1 MRFFRVWVTRAVATS
16 LGVLATM
23 AIAAGP
29 ASAQTTSGTITG
41 RVVDNQSLAV
51 PGVTV
56 TVESPNLQGALSA
69 VTSENGDYILPQLP
83 PGTYT
88 VTFTLSGFGRQQ
100 RTIAVAP
107 TQTVPLNVTLGLAAL
122 DETVNVVGKAADV
135 LTQTAQVA
143 TNFQQDLIAMLP
155 TNRDINSVLLMA
167 PAVHP
172 SGPGGNYS
180 IAGAMSYESLYLV
193 NGVTVNENLRGQAF
207 NIYIED
213 AIQETTVATDGV
225 SAEYGRFSGG
235 LVNVIT
241 KSGSNQFSGSFR
253 ESLFNDNWR
262 ALVTGNGN
270 LAAPAAGS
278 TAQACNTVTSLN
290 GAQTADPGCFANDT
304 KVDKVVPTHEFVFG
318 GPVRKDRLWFFT
330 AGRFQNQQVSRNTIQ
345 PVNLAYL
352 SEDQRKRFEVKGTGS
367 ISSNHRLEAAY
378 AKEAL
383 TQVNNTF
390 STASSMD
397 AASLYTRETPLDLY
411 TLNYNG
417 IFSPTFF
424 VEGRFSA
431 RHFTFIGSGSPFTDL
446 IKGTLL
452 QDRARGGRYWS
463 PTFCGACDPEKRDN
477 DNENIKATY
486 FKSTSGSGSH
496 QMVFGYDTFNDKRFA
511 NNHQSGSDYRI
522 NGTTTIIRGTG
533 ADAVIYPQW
542 LPGSSTILQ
551 FNPIATSSLGTAF
564 RTHSVFYND
573 QWRMNG
579 RLTLNLGVRYD
590 KNHGADS
597 AGNVVANDSA
607 FSPRLGVIWD
617 PRGNGEWSFSASAS
631 KYVAGINNGIAD
643 SSSAAGN
650 PATLQWT
657 YTGAAINPDA
667 SAATLVGSAA
677 AIQQMF
683 SWCAPDSRGYCTVT
697 GPSAS
702 ALPGVSIKIP
712 NGLSSP
718 NVLAYAFGVSRQI
731 GNRAVVRADYSFRDY
746 KDFYSQRIDRST
758 GTITDAFGN
767 LADLAIVENT
777 NDLKRRYSGVTV
789 SATYRINAR
798 TDIGGNYTLSRL
810 WGDFDGENV
819 ASGPLTSNDFQY
831 PEYRQASW
839 YRPEGDLGA
848 DQRHRSTLW
857 LNYGVPRITGL
868 TLSVL
873 QDLASGLPYG
883 AVGTIDARSFVSPA
897 VAAAYATPQGAASET
912 YYYTA
917 RDAFRTEASRRTD
930 FAANYSV
937 GIGAGPR
944 KITAFVQAQLLNV
957 FNQQELCGCGGTIF
971 QNGGNGQLSTIQ
983 GGSAGESV
991 LTPLNTAALAPFN
1004 PLTTTPVLGTNWNY
1018 NANFGTPKNR
1028 FAFTSP
1034 RAFRVTFGV
1043 RF

>member
-1 MRFFRVWVTRAVATS
+1 MRFLKTARALFGVA
-16 LGVLATM
+16 LAVLL
-23 AIAAGP
+23 AAAP

-41 RVVDNQSLAV
+41 RVIDNQSLAV

-56 TVESPNLQGALSA
+56 TVEGANLQGALSA
-69 VTSENGDYILPQLP
+69 VTSENGDYIVPQLP

-107 TQTVPLNVTLGLAAL
+107 TQTVPLNVTLGVAAL
-122 DETVNVVGKAADV
+122 DETVNVVGKSADV

-143 TNFQQDLIAMLP
+143 TNFQQELIATLP
-155 TNRDINSVLLMA
+155 TNRDITSTLLMA

-172 SGPGGNYS
+172 SGPAGNFS

-213 AIQETTVATDGV
+213 AIQETTVASDGV

-241 KSGSNQFSGSFR
+241 KSGSNLFSGSFR
-253 ESLFNDNWR
+253 ESLFNDDWR

-270 LAAPAAGS
+270 YATPAAGA
-278 TAQACNTVTSLN
+278 TTQTCNTVVSLN
-290 GAQTADPGCFANDT
+290 GAQGVDPGCFANDT
-304 KVDKVVPTHEFVFG
+304 KVDKVVPTHEYVLG
-318 GPVRKDRLWFFT
+318 GPIRKDQLWFFT
-330 AGRFQNQQVSRNTIQ
+330 AGRFQNQQTGRNTIQ
-345 PVNLAYL
+345 PVNLAYV
-352 SEDQRKRFEVKGTGS
+352 SEDQRKRFEVKMTGS
-367 ISSNHRLEAAY
+367 LNSNHRLEGAY
-378 AKEAL
+378 SKEAL

-397 AASLYTRETPLDLY
+397 TASLYTRETPLDLY

-417 IFSPTFF
+417 ILSSKFF
-424 VEGRFSA
+424 VEARVSS
-431 RHFTFIGSGSPFTDL
+431 RHFSFIGSGSPFTDL

-452 QDRARGGRYWS
+452 IDRARGGRYWS
-463 PTFCGACDPEKRDN
+463 PTFCGVCDPEKRDN

-522 NGTTTIIRGTG
+522 VGTTSIIRGTG

-542 LPGSSTILQ
+542 LPGASTILQ
-551 FNPIATSSLGTAF
+551 YNPIATSTLGTAF
-564 RTHSVFYND
+564 RTHSLFFND
-573 QWRMNG
+573 QWRMNP

-597 AGNVVANDSA
+597 AGNLVADDSA
-607 FSPRLGVIWD
+607 FSPRVGVVWD
-617 PRGNGEWSFSASAS
+617 LRGNGEWAVSASVS
-631 KYVAGINNGIAD
+631 KYVAAINNGIAD

-657 YTGAAINPDA
+657 YSGPAINPDA

-677 AIQQMF
+677 AIQQVF
-683 SWCAPDSRGYCTVT
+683 NWCAPDARGNCTVSA
-697 GPSAS
+697 PSGTS
-702 ALPGVSIKIP
+702 LPGVSVKIP
-712 NGLSSP
+712 NGLASP
-718 NVLAYAFGVSRQI
+718 NVLAYAVGISRQF
-731 GNRAVVRADYSFRDY
+731 GNKATVRADYSFRDY
-746 KDFYSQRIDRST
+746 KDLYSQRVDRST
-758 GTITDAFGN
+758 GTIVDSFGN
-767 LADLAIVENT
+767 VADLAIVENT
-777 NDLKRRYSGVTV
+777 NDLKRRYSGATI
-789 SATYRINAR
+789 SANYRFSAR
-798 TDIGGNYTLSRL
+798 TNIGGNYTLSRL
-810 WGDFDGENV
+810 WGNFDGENV

-839 YRPEGDLGA
+839 YTPAGDLSA

-857 LNYGVPRITGL
+857 LQYGVPKIDGL
-868 TLSVL
+868 ILSL
-873 QDLASGLPYG
+873 LEDLASGVPYG
-883 AVGTIDARSFVSPA
+883 AVGTVDARPFVAASNPA
-897 VAAAYATPQGAASET
+897 VAAAYATPQGGASET
-912 YYYTA
+912 YYFTA

-930 FAANYSV
+930 FAANYSHGV
-937 GIGAGPR
+937 GSGSR
-944 KITAFVQAQLLNV
+944 KATLFVQAQLLNV

-971 QNGGNGQLSTIQ
+971 QNGGNGQLNTIQ
-983 GGSAGESV
+983 GGTAGESV
-991 LTPLNTAALAPFN
+991 LTSLNTATLQTFN
-1004 PLTTTPVLGTNWNY
+1004 PLTTAPVQGTNWNY

-1034 RAFRVTFGV
+1034 RAFRLSFGV

>member
-1 MRFFRVWVTRAVATS
+1 MRFIRIC
-16 LGVLATM
+16 LGVVAVMATV
-23 AIAAGP
+23 AGP
-29 ASAQTTSGTITG
+29 AFAQTTSGTITG
-41 RVVDNQSLAV
+41 RVVDGQSLPV

-56 TVESPNLQGALSA
+56 TVESPNLQGVLTA

-88 VTFTLSGFGRQQ
+88 VTFSLSGFGRQQ
-100 RTIAVAP
+100 RTTAVAP

-143 TNFQQDLIAMLP
+143 TNYQQDLIAMLP

-167 PAVHP
+167 PSVHP

-241 KSGSNQFSGSFR
+241 KSGGNQFGGSFR
-253 ESLFNDNWR
+253 ESLFNDDWR

-270 LAAPAAGS
+270 YAAPAAGATTQTCS
-278 TAQACNTVTSLN
+278 TVTSLN
-290 GAQTADPGCFANDT
+290 GAQGADPKCFANDV
-304 KVDKVVPTHEFVFG
+304 KVDKVVPTHEYVFG
-318 GPVRKDRLWFFT
+318 GPARKDRLWFFT

-352 SEDQRKRFEVKGTGS
+352 SEDQRKRFEIKLTGS
-367 ISSNHRLEAAY
+367 ISSNHRLEGAY
-378 AKEAL
+378 AKESL
-383 TQVNNTF
+383 KQLNNTF

-397 AASLYTRETPLDLY
+397 AASLYDRETPLDLY

-417 IFSPTFF
+417 ILSQQFF
-424 VEGRFSA
+424 VEARLSS
-431 RHFTFIGSGSPFTDL
+431 RHFSFIGSGSPFTDL
-446 IKGTLL
+446 SKGTLL
-452 QDRARGGRYWS
+452 IDRARGGRYWS
-463 PTFCGACDPEKRDN
+463 PTFCGVCDPEKRDN

-486 FKSTSGSGSH
+486 FKSTSGAGSH

-522 NGTTTIIRGTG
+522 IGTTSIIRGTG
-533 ADAVIYPQW
+533 ADAVVYPQW

-551 FNPIATSSLGTAF
+551 YNPIATSSLGTEF
-564 RTHSVFYND
+564 RTHSLFYND
-573 QWRMNG
+573 QWRMNP

-607 FSPRLGVIWD
+607 FSPRVGVVWD
-617 PRGNGEWSFSASAS
+617 PKGNGEWSVSASVS
-631 KYVAGINNGIAD
+631 KYVAAINNGIAD

-657 YTGAAINPDA
+657 YAGAAINPDA

-683 SWCAPDSRGYCTVT
+683 GWCAPDARGYCTVA
-697 GPSAS
+697 GPSATS
-702 ALPGVSIKIP
+702 LPGVSVKIP
-712 NGLSSP
+712 DGLSSP
-718 NVLAYAFGVSRQI
+718 NVLAYAVGFSRQV
-731 GNRAVVRADYSFRDY
+731 GARAVVRADYSFRDY

-767 LADLAIVENT
+767 VADLAVVENT
-777 NDLKRRYSGVTV
+777 SDLKRRYSGVTT

-810 WGDFDGENV
+810 WGDFNGENV
-819 ASGPLTSNDFQY
+819 ASGPLTSDDFQY

-839 YRPEGDLGA
+839 YRPEGDLGG

-857 LNYGVPRITGL
+857 INYGVPRINGL

-883 AVGTIDARSFVSPA
+883 AVGTIDARPFVAASSPA

-930 FAANYSV
+930 FAANYQR
-937 GIGAGPR
+937 GIGSGAR
-944 KITAFVQAQLLNV
+944 KLTAFVQAQVLNV

-971 QNGGNGQLSTIQ
+971 QNGGNGQLNTIQ
-983 GGSAGESV
+983 GASVGESV
-991 LTPLNTAALAPFN
+991 LTPLNTATLARFD

-1034 RAFRVTFGV
+1034 RAFRLTFGV

>member
-1 MRFFRVWVTRAVATS
+1 MRFIRTC
-16 LGVLATM
+16 LGALA
-23 AIAAGP
+23 AIAIFAG
-29 ASAQTTSGTITG
+29 AAAAQATSGTITG
-41 RVVDNQSLAV
+41 RVVDNQNLAV

-56 TVESPNLQGALSA
+56 TVEGPNLQGALSA
-69 VTSENGDYILPQLP
+69 ITSENGDYIVPQLP
-83 PGTYT
+83 AGSYT
-88 VTFTLSGFGRQQ
+88 VRFDLSGFGRQQ
-100 RTIAVAP
+100 RTVSVAP
-107 TQTVPLNVTLGLAAL
+107 TQTVPLNVTLGIASL
-122 DETVNVVGKAADV
+122 DETVNVVGKAADI

-143 TNFQQDLIAMLP
+143 TNFQQELIAMLP

-207 NIYIED
+207 NVYIED
-213 AIQETTVATDGV
+213 AIQETTVASDGV
-225 SAEYGRFSGG
+225 SAEFGRFSGG

-241 KSGSNQFSGSFR
+241 KSGGNLFSGSFR

-262 ALVTGNGN
+262 ALVSGNGN
-270 LAAPAAGS
+270 YAAPAAGV
-278 TAQACNTVTSLN
+278 TRQTCNTVTGPN
-290 GAQTADPGCFANDT
+290 GAQADPHCFANDT
-304 KVDKVVPTHEFVFG
+304 KADKIVPTHEFVFG
-318 GPVRKDRLWFFT
+318 GPVRKDRLWFFS
-330 AGRFQNQQVSRNTIQ
+330 AGRFQNAPLARNTIQ
-345 PVNLAYL
+345 PVNLAYTA
-352 SEDQRKRFEVKGTGS
+352 EDQRKRFEVKLTGS
-367 ISSNHRLEAAY
+367 ATSSHRFEGAY
-378 AKEAL
+378 AKESL
-383 TQVNNTF
+383 KQLNNTF

-397 AASLYTRETPLDLY
+397 SASLYDRATPLDLY
-411 TLNYNG
+411 TFNYNG
-417 IFSPTFF
+417 ILGPRLF
-424 VEGRFSA
+424 VEARLSA
-431 RHFTFIGSGSPFTDL
+431 RHFSFIGSGSHFTDP
-446 IKGTLL
+446 INGTLL

-463 PTFCGACDPEKRDN
+463 PTFCGVCDPEQRDN

-486 FKSTSGSGSH
+486 FKSTRSAGSH

-522 NGTTTIIRGTG
+522 NGTTTIIRGSG

-551 FNPIATSSLGTAF
+551 FNPIATSTLGTAF
-564 RTHSVFYND
+564 RTHSLFYND
-573 QWRMNG
+573 QWRINP

-597 AGNVVANDSA
+597 AGNVTANDSA
-607 FSPRLGVIWD
+607 FSPRLGVVWD
-617 PRGNGEWSFSASAS
+617 PAGDGKWTVSASAS
-631 KYVAGINNGIAD
+631 KYVASISNSIAD

-657 YTGAAINPDA
+657 YSGAPINPDA
-667 SAATLVGSAA
+667 TATTLVGSAA

-683 SWCAPDSRGYCTVT
+683 NWCAPDSRGYCTST
-697 GPSAS
+697 APSGTS
-702 ALPGVSIKIP
+702 LPGVSVKIP

-718 NVLAYAFGVSRQI
+718 NVRAYAFGVSRQV
-731 GNRAVVRADYSFRDY
+731 GRSVVRADYSFRDY
-746 KDFYSQRIDRST
+746 QDFYSQRIDRST

-767 LADLAIVENT
+767 LADLAIVENSNGLT
-777 NDLKRRYSGVTV
+777 RRYSGVTL
-789 SATYRINAR
+789 SANYHFNGR
-798 TDIGGNYTLSRL
+798 TSVGGNYTLSRL

-819 ASGPLTSNDFQY
+819 SSGPLTSSDFQY

-839 YRPEGDLGA
+839 YRPEGDLSA
-848 DQRHRSTLW
+848 DQRHRSTMFI
-857 LNYGVPRITGL
+857 NYDVPKVTGL
-868 TLSVL
+868 TVSLL
-873 QDLASGLPYG
+873 QELASGLPYG
-883 AVGTIDARSFVSPA
+883 AVGTVDARSFVAASSPA
-897 VAAAYATPQGAASET
+897 VAAAYATPQGASSET

-930 FAANYSV
+930 VAANYSLP
-937 GIGAGPR
+937 IGGGQR
-944 KITAFVQAQLLNV
+944 KATAFVQAQLVNI
-957 FNQQELCGCGGTIF
+957 FNQQELCGCGGTVF
-971 QNGGNGQLSTIQ
+971 ANGGNGQLNTIQ

-991 LTPLNTAALAPFN
+991 LTPLNTASLARFN
-1004 PLTTTPVLGTNWNY
+1004 PLTTTPALGTNWNY

>member
-1 MRFFRVWVTRAVATS
+1 MRFIRLC
-16 LGVLATM
+16 LGVLAVM
-23 AIAAGP
+23 AVAAG
-29 ASAQTTSGTITG
+29 STFAQTTTGTITG
-41 RVVDNQSLAV
+41 RVIDNQNLAV

-56 TVESPNLQGALSA
+56 TVEGPNLQGALSA
-69 VTSENGDYILPQLP
+69 VTSENGDYIVPQLP

-88 VTFTLSGFGRQQ
+88 VAFTLSGFGRQQ
-100 RTIAVAP
+100 RTIPVAP
-107 TQTVPLNVTLGLAAL
+107 TQTVPLNITLGLAGL
-122 DETVNVVGKAADV
+122 DETVNVVGKAAEV

-180 IAGAMSYESLYLV
+180 IAGAQSYESLYLV

-235 LVNVIT
+235 LVNVVT
-241 KSGSNQFSGSFR
+241 KSGSNKFAGSFR

-262 ALVTGNGN
+262 SLVTGNGN
-270 LAAPAAGS
+270 YAAPAAGA
-278 TAQACNTVTSLN
+278 TTQTCNTVTTLN
-290 GAQTADPGCFANDT
+290 GAQGADPHCFANDT
-304 KVDKVVPTHEFVFG
+304 KADKIVPTHEYVFG
-318 GPVRKDRLWFFT
+318 GPVRKDTLWFFT

-352 SEDQRKRFEVKGTGS
+352 SEDQRKRFEVKLTGS
-367 ISSNHRLEAAY
+367 ITSNHRLEGAY
-378 AKEAL
+378 AKESL
-383 TQVNNTF
+383 KQLNNTF
-390 STASSMD
+390 STASTMD
-397 AASLYTRETPLDLY
+397 AASLYDRETPLDLY

-417 IFSPTFF
+417 ILGPQFF
-424 VEGRFSA
+424 VEGRLSA
-431 RHFTFIGSGSPFTDL
+431 RHFSFIGSGSHFTDL
-446 IKGTLL
+446 SKGTLL
-452 QDRARGGRYWS
+452 IDRARGGRYWS
-463 PTFCGACDPEKRDN
+463 PTFCGVCDPENRDN
-477 DNENIKATY
+477 DNESVKATY
-486 FKSTSGSGSH
+486 FKSTRGSGSH
-496 QMVFGYDTFNDKRFA
+496 QMVFGYDSFNDKRFA

-522 NGTTTIIRGTG
+522 VGTTSIIRGSG
-533 ADAVIYPQW
+533 AEAVVYPQW

-551 FNPIATSSLGTAF
+551 FNPIATSSQGTAF
-564 RTHSVFYND
+564 RTHSLFYND
-573 QWRMNG
+573 QWRLNT

-597 AGNVVANDSA
+597 AGNLVANDSA
-607 FSPRLGVIWD
+607 YSPRVGVVWD
-617 PRGNGEWSFSASAS
+617 PLGTGVWSVTASTS
-631 KYVAGINNGIAD
+631 KYVAGISNSIAD

-650 PATLQWT
+650 SATLQWT
-657 YTGAAINPDA
+657 YSGAAINPDA
-667 SAATLVGSAA
+667 NAATLVGSAA

-683 SWCAPDSRGYCTVT
+683 SWCAPDARGYCTVAA
-697 GPSAS
+697 PSGTS
-702 ALPGVSIKIP
+702 LPGVSVKIP

-718 NVLAYAFGVSRQI
+718 NVLAYAFGISRQI
-731 GNRAVVRADYSFRDY
+731 GSRAVIRADYSFRDY
-746 KDFYSQRIDRST
+746 KDFYSQRIDRGT
-758 GTITDAFGN
+758 GTVVDSFGN
-767 LADLAIVENT
+767 IADLAVVENT
-777 NDLKRRYSGVTV
+777 NDLKRRYSGVTL
-789 SATYRINAR
+789 SASYQFNSR
-798 TDIGGNYTLSRL
+798 TNVGGNYTLSRL

-839 YRPEGDLGA
+839 YRPEGDLSA
-848 DQRHRSTLW
+848 DQRHRATMF
-857 LNYGVPRITGL
+857 LNYGVPKVNGL
-868 TLSVL
+868 TVSVL

-883 AVGTIDARSFVSPA
+883 AVGTVDARSFVAASSPA
-897 VAAAYATPQGAASET
+897 VAAAYSTPQGAASET

-930 FAANYSV
+930 VAANYT
-937 GIGAGPR
+937 R
-944 KITAFVQAQLLNV
+944 KIGGARNLTAFVQAQLLNV

-971 QNGGNGQLSTIQ
+971 ANGGNGQLNTIQ

-991 LTPLNTAALAPFN
+991 LTSLNTASLTRFN
-1004 PLTTTPVLGTNWNY
+1004 PLTTAPVLGVNWNY

>member
-1 MRFFRVWVTRAVATS
+1 
-16 LGVLATM
+16 
-23 AIAAGP
+23 
-29 ASAQTTSGTITG
+29 
-41 RVVDNQSLAV
+41 
-51 PGVTV
+51 
-56 TVESPNLQGALSA
+56 
-69 VTSENGDYILPQLP
+69 
-83 PGTYT
+83 
-88 VTFTLSGFGRQQ
+88 
-100 RTIAVAP
+100 
-107 TQTVPLNVTLGLAAL
+107 
-122 DETVNVVGKAADV
+122 
-135 LTQTAQVA
+135 
-143 TNFQQDLIAMLP
+143 MLP

-241 KSGSNQFSGSFR
+241 KSGSNLFAGSFR
-253 ESLFNDNWR
+253 ESLFNDDWR

-270 LAAPAAGS
+270 YATPAAGV
-278 TAQACNTVTSLN
+278 TTQTCNTVTSLN
-290 GAQTADPGCFANDT
+290 GAPQADPHCFANDA
-304 KVDKVVPTHEFVFG
+304 KVDKVVPTHEYVLG
-318 GPVRKDRLWFFT
+318 GPIRKDRLWFFT

-345 PVNLAYL
+345 PVNLAYV
-352 SEDQRKRFEVKGTGS
+352 SEDQRKRFEVKLTGS
-367 ISSNHRLEAAY
+367 INSNHRIEGAY
-378 AKEAL
+378 AKESL
-383 TQVNNTF
+383 KQLNNTF

-397 AASLYTRETPLDLY
+397 VASLYDRDTPLDLY

-417 IFSPTFF
+417 ILSSSFF
-424 VEGRFSA
+424 VEARGSS
-431 RHFTFIGSGSPFTDL
+431 RHFAFIGSGSHFTDL
-446 IKGTLL
+446 SKGTLL
-452 QDRARGGRYWS
+452 LDRARGGRYWS
-463 PTFCGACDPEKRDN
+463 PTFCGACDPENRDN
-477 DNENIKATY
+477 DNENIKATW
-486 FKSTSGSGSH
+486 FKSTRSTGSH

-522 NGTTTIIRGTG
+522 NGTTSIIRGVG

-542 LPGSSTILQ
+542 LPGSSTVLQ
-551 FNPIATSSLGTAF
+551 YNPIATSTLGTNF
-564 RTHSVFYND
+564 RTHSLFYND
-573 QWRMNG
+573 QWRMNP
-579 RLTLNLGVRYD
+579 RLTVNLGARYD

-607 FSPRLGVIWD
+607 ISPRVGVIWD
-617 PRGNGEWSFSASAS
+617 PRGNGEWTVSASAS

-657 YTGAAINPDA
+657 YSGAPINADA
-667 SAATLVGSAA
+667 NAANLVDSAT

-683 SWCAPDSRGYCTVT
+683 AWCAPDSRGYCTVT
-697 GPSAS
+697 APSATS
-702 ALPGVSIKIP
+702 LPGVSVKIP

-731 GNRAVVRADYSFRDY
+731 TNKAVVRADYSFRDY
-746 KDFYSQRIDRST
+746 KDFYSQRIDLST
-758 GTITDAFGN
+758 GTITDSFGN
-767 LADLAIVENT
+767 LADLAVVENT

-789 SATYRINAR
+789 SANYRFTATNN
-798 TDIGGNYTLSRL
+798 IGGNYTLSRL

-819 ASGPLTSNDFQY
+819 ATGPLTSSDFQY
-831 PEYRQASW
+831 PEYHQDSW
-839 YRPEGDLGA
+839 SRPEGDLSG
-848 DQRHRSTLW
+848 DQRHRASMW
-857 LNYGVPRITGL
+857 LNLGVPKVDGL
-868 TLSVL
+868 ILSVF

-883 AVGTIDARSFVSPA
+883 AVGTIDARPYVAASSPA

-930 FAANYSV
+930 FAANYSR
-937 GIGAGPR
+937 GIGSGAR
-944 KITAFVQAQLLNV
+944 KPTLFVQAQLLNV

-971 QNGGNGQLSTIQ
+971 QNGGNAQLNTIQ
-983 GGSAGESV
+983 GGSVGESV
-991 LTPLNTAALAPFN
+991 LTPLNTAALARFN

-1018 NANFGTPKNR
+1018 NANFGLPKNR

>member
-1 MRFFRVWVTRAVATS
+1 MRFIRLCLGALAV
-16 LGVLATM
+16 M
-23 AIAAGP
+23 ALAAGS
-29 ASAQTTSGTITG
+29 AFAQTTSGTITG
-41 RVVDNQSLAV
+41 RVTDNQNLAV
-51 PGVTV
+51 PGVTI
-56 TVESPNLQGALSA
+56 TVEGPNLQGALSA
-69 VTSENGDYILPQLP
+69 VSSENGDYIVPQLP

-88 VTFTLSGFGRQQ
+88 VSFVLSGFGRQQ

-107 TQTVPLNVTLGLAAL
+107 TQTVPLNITLGLASL

-143 TNFQQDLIAMLP
+143 TNFSQELIALLP

-241 KSGSNQFSGSFR
+241 KSGGNLFSGSFR

-262 ALVTGNGN
+262 ALVGGNGN
-270 LAAPAAGS
+270 YAAPAAGV
-278 TAQACNTVTSLN
+278 TTRTCNTVTSLN
-290 GAQTADPGCFANDT
+290 GAQAADPHCFANDA
-304 KVDKVVPTHEFVFG
+304 KVDKIVPTHEYVFG

-352 SEDQRKRFEVKGTGS
+352 SQDQRKRFEIKLTGS
-367 ISSNHRLEAAY
+367 VNSNHRFEGAY

-383 TQVNNTF
+383 TQLNNTF

-397 AASLYTRETPLDLY
+397 VASLYNRRTPLDLY

-417 IFSPTFF
+417 ILSNAFF
-424 VEGRFSA
+424 VEARGSL
-431 RHFTFIGSGSPFTDL
+431 RHFSFIGSGSPFTDP

-452 QDRARGGRYWS
+452 LDRARGGRYWS

-477 DNENIKATY
+477 DNETVKATY
-486 FKSTSGSGSH
+486 FKSTNSAGSH

-522 NGTTTIIRGTG
+522 NGTTSIIRGVG

-551 FNPIATSSLGTAF
+551 FNPIATGSLGTNF

-573 QWRMNG
+573 QWRLNP

-607 FSPRLGVIWD
+607 FSPRVGLVWD
-617 PRGNGEWSFSASAS
+617 PLGNGNWTVSASAS

-657 YTGAAINPDA
+657 YSGAPINPDA
-667 SAATLVGSAA
+667 NAATLVGSAA

-683 SWCAPDSRGYCTVT
+683 AWCAPDSRGYCTVT
-697 GPSAS
+697 TPSGTS
-702 ALPGVSIKIP
+702 LPGVSVKIP

-718 NVLAYAFGVSRQI
+718 NVLAYAFGISRQL
-731 GNRAVVRADYSFRDY
+731 GNKAVVRADYSFRDY
-746 KDFYSQRIDRST
+746 QDFYSQRIDRST

-767 LADLAIVENT
+767 LADLAVVENT

-789 SATYRINAR
+789 SANYRFNAV
-798 TDIGGNYTLSRL
+798 TSIGGNYTLSRL

-819 ASGPLTSNDFQY
+819 ASGPLTSSEFQY
-831 PEYRQASW
+831 PEYHDASW
-839 YRPEGDLGA
+839 SRPEGDLSG

-857 LNYGVPRITGL
+857 FNYGVPKIDGL
-868 TLSVL
+868 ILTVL

-883 AVGTIDARSFVSPA
+883 AVGTIDARSFVAASSPA

-917 RDAFRTEASRRTD
+917 RDAFRTESSRRTD
-930 FAANYSV
+930 LAANYSR
-937 GIGAGPR
+937 GFGSGAR
-944 KITAFVQAQLLNV
+944 KLTGFVQAQLLNV

-971 QNGGNGQLSTIQ
+971 QNGGNAQLNTIQ
-983 GGSAGESV
+983 GASAGESV
-991 LTPLNTAALAPFN
+991 LTPLNTATLTRFN

-1034 RAFRVTFGV
+1034 RAFRLTFGV

>member
-1 MRFFRVWVTRAVATS
+1 MQFIRTWLARTVTPVTAAPLTIAPHRGRSARRLTASIGMLAAVLSVAAT
-16 LGVLATM
+16 
-23 AIAAGP
+23 

-41 RVVDNQSLAV
+41 RVVDTQGLPV
-51 PGVTV
+51 PGATV
-56 TVESPNLQGALSA
+56 NVESPNLQGILSV

-88 VTFTLSGFGRQQ
+88 VTFDLSGFTRQR

-107 TQTVPLNVTLGLAAL
+107 TQTVPLNITMGPATVS
-122 DETVNVVGKAADV
+122 ETVTVVGNSADV

-143 TNFQQDLIAMLP
+143 TNFSQELISALP

-172 SGPGGNYS
+172 SGPGGNFS

-241 KSGSNQFSGSFR
+241 KSGGNLFSGSFR
-253 ESLFNDNWR
+253 ESLFNDQWR
-262 ALVTGNGN
+262 SLVSGNGN
-270 LAAPAAGS
+270 YAAPAAGA
-278 TAQACNTVTSLN
+278 TTQTCNTVTSLN
-290 GAQTADPGCFANDT
+290 GAPQADPHCFANDT
-304 KVDKVVPTHEFVFG
+304 KADQVIPTHEFVFG

-352 SEDQRKRFEVKGTGS
+352 AEDQRKRFEVKLTGS
-367 ISSNHRLEAAY
+367 INSNHRLEGAY

-383 TQVNNTF
+383 KQVNNTF

-417 IFSPTFF
+417 ILSPAFF

-446 IKGTLL
+446 SKGTLL
-452 QDRARGGRYWS
+452 IDRARGGRYWS

-496 QMVFGYDTFNDKRFA
+496 QMVFGYDSFNDKRFA

-522 NGTTTIIRGTG
+522 VGTTSIVRGSG
-533 ADAVIYPQW
+533 ADAVVYPQW

-551 FNPIATSSLGTAF
+551 YNPIATSSLGTAF
-564 RTHSVFYND
+564 RTHSLFYND
-573 QWRMNG
+573 QWRMNP
-579 RLTLNLGVRYD
+579 RLTLNLGARYD

-597 AGNVVANDSA
+597 SGNVVTNDSA
-607 FSPRLGVIWD
+607 FSPRVGVVWD
-617 PRGNGEWSFSASAS
+617 PLGNGEWSVSASAS

-650 PATLQWT
+650 AAALQWT

-667 SAATLVGSAA
+667 SAAALVGSAA

-683 SWCAPDSRGYCTVT
+683 GWCAPDARGYCTVA
-697 GPSAS
+697 GPSATS
-702 ALPGVSIKIP
+702 LPGVSVKIP
-712 NGLSSP
+712 DGLSSP
-718 NVLAYAFGVSRQI
+718 NVLAYAFGVSRQF
-731 GNRAVVRADYSFRDY
+731 GSRAVLRADYSFRDY

-767 LADLAIVENT
+767 VADLAIVENT
-777 NDLKRRYSGVTV
+777 NDLKRRYSGVTM
-789 SATYRINAR
+789 SATYRFSGQTN
-798 TDIGGNYTLSRL
+798 IGGNYTLSRL

-839 YRPEGDLGA
+839 YRPEGDLSV

-857 LNYGVPRITGL
+857 LIYGVPKIDGL
-868 TLSVL
+868 TLSVFEN
-873 QDLASGLPYG
+873 LASGLPYG
-883 AVGTIDARSFVSPA
+883 AVGTIDARSFVVRAPRRSLRPTPHRRGRRA
-897 VAAAYATPQGAASET
+897 KPTTTRPGMRSAPRRRAA
-912 YYYTA
+912 
-917 RDAFRTEASRRTD
+917 RISRRT
-930 FAANYSV
+930 
-937 GIGAGPR
+937 
-944 KITAFVQAQLLNV
+944 
-957 FNQQELCGCGGTIF
+957 
-971 QNGGNGQLSTIQ
+971 
-983 GGSAGESV
+983 
-991 LTPLNTAALAPFN
+991 TAAPSAEAR
-1004 PLTTTPVLGTNWNY
+1004 G
-1018 NANFGTPKNR
+1018 K
-1028 FAFTSP
+1028 
-1034 RAFRVTFGV
+1034 
-1043 RF
+1043 

>member
-1 MRFFRVWVTRAVATS
+1 MRLIRLCLCTLAV
-16 LGVLATM
+16 M
-23 AIAAGP
+23 AMAAGP
-29 ASAQTTSGTITG
+29 ALAQATSGTITG

-56 TVESPNLQGALSA
+56 TASGPNLQGVITA

-88 VTFTLSGFGRQQ
+88 VTFALSGFGTQQ

-107 TQTVPLNVTLGLAAL
+107 TQTLPLNVTIGIAAL

-155 TNRDINSVLLMA
+155 TNRDITSVLLMA
-167 PAVHP
+167 PGTHP
-172 SGPGGNYS
+172 SGPSGAFA
-180 IAGAMSYESLYLV
+180 IAGAMSFESLYLV

-225 SAEYGRFSGG
+225 SAEFGRFSGG

-262 ALVTGNGN
+262 ALVTGNGHYTT
-270 LAAPAAGS
+270 PAAGS
-278 TAQACNTVTSLN
+278 TTQTCSTVTSLN
-290 GAQTADPGCFANDT
+290 GAQFADPNCFANDT
-304 KVDKVVPTHEFVFG
+304 KVDKIVPTHEYVFG

-330 AGRFQNQQVSRNTIQ
+330 AGRFQNQQTARNTIQ
-345 PVNLAYL
+345 PVNLAYIA
-352 SEDQRKRFEVKGTGS
+352 EDQRKRVEVKLTGS
-367 ISSNHRLEAAY
+367 LNSNHRLEGAY
-378 AKEAL
+378 SKEAL
-383 TQVNNTF
+383 KQINNTF

-397 AASLYTRETPLDLY
+397 TASLYDRETPLDLY

-417 IFSPTFF
+417 ILSQQFF
-424 VEGRFSA
+424 VEARVSS
-431 RHFTFIGSGSPFTDL
+431 RHFSFIGSGSPFTDL
-446 IKGTLL
+446 SKGTLL
-452 QDRARGGRYWS
+452 LDRARGGRYWS

-486 FKSTSGSGSH
+486 FKSTGHSGSH

-522 NGTTTIIRGTG
+522 NGTTSIIRGTG

-564 RTHSVFYND
+564 RTHSLFYND
-573 QWRMNG
+573 QWRMNPK
-579 RLTLNLGVRYD
+579 LTLNLGVRYD

-607 FSPRLGVIWD
+607 FSPRIGVVWD
-617 PRGNGEWSFSASAS
+617 PKGTGDWTFSASAS

-657 YTGAAINPDA
+657 YTGAPINPDA
-667 SAATLVGSAA
+667 NAATLVGSAA

-683 SWCAPDSRGYCTVT
+683 AWCAPDSRGYCTT
-697 GPSAS
+697 TAPSGTQ
-702 ALPGVSIKIP
+702 LPGVSVKIP
-712 NGLSSP
+712 NGLASP
-718 NVLAYAFGVSRQI
+718 NVLAYAFGVSRQL

-746 KDFYSQRIDRST
+746 KDFYSQRIDRAT
-758 GTITDAFGN
+758 GTIVDAFGN
-767 LADLAIVENT
+767 VADLAVVENT
-777 NDLKRRYSGVTV
+777 NDLKRRYSGVTTSV
-789 SATYRINAR
+789 TYRINAR
-798 TDIGGNYTLSRL
+798 SDVGGNYTLSRL
-810 WGDFDGENV
+810 WGNFDGENV
-819 ASGPLTSNDFQY
+819 ASGPLTSSDFQY

-839 YRPEGDLGA
+839 YTPDGDLSG
-848 DQRHRSTLW
+848 DQRHRSTMW
-857 LNYGVPRITGL
+857 VNYGLPKLTGV

-873 QDLASGLPYG
+873 EDLASGLPYG
-883 AVGTIDARSFVSPA
+883 AVGTIDARSFVAASSPA

-917 RDAFRTEASRRTD
+917 RDAFRTAASSRTD
-930 FAANYSV
+930 FAANYTRAV
-937 GIGAGPR
+937 GSGSRRP
-944 KITAFVQAQLLNV
+944 TLYVQAQLLNV
-957 FNQQELCGCGGTIF
+957 FNQQDLCGCGGTIF
-971 QNGGNGQLSTIQ
+971 QNGGTGQLNTIQ
-983 GGSAGESV
+983 GASAGESV
-991 LTPLNTAALAPFN
+991 LTPLNSTLKAFN
-1004 PLTTTPVLGTNWNY
+1004 PLTTAPVLGTNWNY

>member
-1 MRFFRVWVTRAVATS
+1 MRFIRTWMLCVIVA
-16 LGVLATM
+16 LA
-23 AIAAGP
+23 IGAGS
-29 ASAQTTSGTITG
+29 ASAQTTTGTITG
-41 RVVDNQSLAV
+41 RVVDNQNLVV

-56 TVESPNLQGALSA
+56 SVEGPNLQGGLTA

-83 PGTYT
+83 PGTYA

-100 RTIAVAP
+100 RTAAVAP
-107 TQTVPLNVTLGLAAL
+107 TQTVPLNVTLGVAAL

-135 LTQTAQVA
+135 LTHTAQVA
-143 TNFQQDLIAMLP
+143 TNFSQDLIAMLP

-213 AIQETTVATDGV
+213 TIQETTVATDGV

-241 KSGSNQFSGSFR
+241 KSGGNLFSGSFR

-270 LAAPAAGS
+270 YAAPAANA
-278 TAQACNTVTSLN
+278 TTQACNTVTSLN
-290 GAQTADPGCFANDT
+290 GAQAADPRCFANDT
-304 KVDKVVPTHEFVFG
+304 RVDKIVPTHEYVFG
-318 GPVRKDRLWFFT
+318 GPIRKDRLWFFT
-330 AGRFQNQQVSRNTIQ
+330 AGRLQNQQVSRNTIQ

-352 SEDQRKRFEVKGTGS
+352 SEDQRKRFEIKMTGS
-367 ISSNHRLEAAY
+367 INSNHRLEGAY
-378 AKEAL
+378 AKESL
-383 TQVNNTF
+383 KQLNNTF

-397 AASLYTRETPLDLY
+397 TASLYDRETPLDLY
-411 TLNYNG
+411 TLNYSG
-417 IFSPTFF
+417 ILSPTFF
-424 VEGRFSA
+424 VEGRFSE
-431 RHFTFIGSGSPFTDL
+431 RRFSFIGSGSHFTDL
-446 IKGTLL
+446 SKGTLL

-463 PTFCGACDPEKRDN
+463 PTFCGVCDPEKRDN

-533 ADAVIYPQW
+533 ADAVVYPQW
-542 LPGSSTILQ
+542 LPGASTILQ
-551 FNPIATSSLGTAF
+551 YNPIATSSLGTQF
-564 RTHSVFYND
+564 RTHSLFYND
-573 QWRMNG
+573 QWRMNP

-597 AGNVVANDSA
+597 GGHVVANDSA
-607 FSPRLGVIWD
+607 VSPRVGLVWD
-617 PRGNGEWSFSASAS
+617 PRGNGDWSISASAS

-650 PATLQWT
+650 PATIRWT
-657 YTGAAINPDA
+657 YSGPAINPDA
-667 SAATLVGSAA
+667 NAAALVGSAA

-683 SWCAPDSRGYCTVT
+683 NWCAPDARGYCTVA
-697 GPSAS
+697 GPSATS
-702 ALPGVSIKIP
+702 LPDVSVKIP

-718 NVLAYAFGVSRQI
+718 NVLAYAFGLSRQI

-767 LADLAIVENT
+767 VADLAVVENT

-789 SATYRINAR
+789 SANYRFSA
-798 TDIGGNYTLSRL
+798 TTTVGGNYTLSRL

-819 ASGPLTSNDFQY
+819 ASGPLTSSDFQY
-831 PEYRQASW
+831 PEYRQPSW
-839 YRPEGDLGA
+839 YRPEGNLSA

-857 LNYGVPRITGL
+857 LNYGVPRIDGL
-868 TLSVL
+868 TLSLL

-883 AVGTIDARSFVSPA
+883 AVGTVDARSFVAASSPA
-897 VAAAYATPQGAASET
+897 VAAAYATPQGDSSET
-912 YYYTA
+912 FYYTA
-917 RDAFRTEASRRTD
+917 RDAFRTEASRRSD
-930 FAANYSV
+930 FAASYSRGV
-937 GIGAGPR
+937 GSGPR
-944 KITAFVQAQLLNV
+944 KPTLYVQAQVLNI

-971 QNGGNGQLSTIQ
+971 ANGGNAQLNTIQ
-983 GGSAGESV
+983 GGSTGEGV
-991 LTPLNTAALAPFN
+991 LTPLNTATLARFN
-1004 PLTTTPVLGTNWNY
+1004 PLTTTPVPGTNWNY
-1018 NANFGTPKNR
+1018 NANFGAPKNR

-1034 RAFRVTFGV
+1034 RAFRLTFGV

>member
-1 MRFFRVWVTRAVATS
+1 MRFITTA
-16 LGVLATM
+16 LALI
-23 AIAAGP
+23 IAALLSAAP
-29 ASAQTTSGTITG
+29 ASAQTTSGTIIG
-41 RVVDNQSLAV
+41 RVVDSQNLAV

-56 TVESPNLQGALSA
+56 SVEGPNLQGANTA

-88 VTFTLSGFGRQQ
+88 VSFTLSGFGRQQ

-107 TQTVPLNVTLGLAAL
+107 TQTVPLNVTLGVASL
-122 DETVNVVGKAADV
+122 DETVNVVGKSADV

-155 TNRDINSVLLMA
+155 TNRDITSALLMA

-172 SGPGGNYS
+172 SGPGGNFS

-213 AIQETTVATDGV
+213 AIQETTIASDGV

-241 KSGSNQFSGSFR
+241 KSGSNQFAGSFR
-253 ESLFNDNWR
+253 ESLFNDSWR
-262 ALVTGNGN
+262 ALVSGNSN
-270 LAAPAAGS
+270 YAAPAAGS
-278 TAQACNTVTSLN
+278 TTQTCNTVTSLN
-290 GAQTADPGCFANDT
+290 GAQGVDPNCFANDT
-304 KVDKVVPTHEFVFG
+304 KVDKIVPTHEYVFG
-318 GPVRKDRLWFFT
+318 GPVRKDQLWFFT
-330 AGRFQNQQVSRNTIQ
+330 AGRFQNQQVARNTIQ

-352 SEDQRKRFEVKGTGS
+352 SEDQRKRFEIKMTGS
-367 ISSNHRLEAAY
+367 INANHRLEGAY

-397 AASLYTRETPLDLY
+397 LASLYTRETPLDLY

-417 IFSPTFF
+417 ILSPQLF
-424 VEGRFSA
+424 VEARVSS
-431 RHFTFIGSGSPFTDL
+431 RHFSFIGSGSPFTDL
-446 IKGTLL
+446 SKGTLL
-452 QDRARGGRYWS
+452 IDRARGGRYWS

-522 NGTTTIIRGTG
+522 IGTTSIIRGSG
-533 ADAVIYPQW
+533 SDAVIYPQW
-542 LPGSSTILQ
+542 LPGSSTVLQ
-551 FNPIATSSLGTAF
+551 YNPIATSSLGTAF
-564 RTHSVFYND
+564 RTHSLFYND
-573 QWRMNG
+573 QWRVNP
-579 RLTLNLGVRYD
+579 RLTLNLGVRFD

-597 AGNVVANDSA
+597 AGNLVADDSA
-607 FSPRLGVIWD
+607 FSPRIGVVWD
-617 PRGNGEWSFSASAS
+617 PKGNGDWSITASAS

-657 YTGAAINPDA
+657 YTGAAINADANA
-667 SAATLVGSAA
+667 SALTGSAA

-683 SWCAPDSRGYCTVT
+683 AWCAPDSRGNCTVAA
-697 GPSAS
+697 PSGTS
-702 ALPGVSIKIP
+702 LPGVSVKIP
-712 NGLSSP
+712 NGLASP

-731 GNRAVVRADYSFRDY
+731 NNRAVVRADYSFRDY
-746 KDFYSQRIDRST
+746 KDLYSQRVDLST

-767 LADLAIVENT
+767 VADLAVVENT
-777 NDLKRRYSGVTV
+777 NDLKRRYSGVTM
-789 SATYRINAR
+789 SATYRFSGRTNA
-798 TDIGGNYTLSRL
+798 GGNYTLSRL
-810 WGDFDGENV
+810 WGNFDGENV

-839 YRPEGDLGA
+839 YTPEGDLSA

-857 LNYGVPRITGL
+857 LNYGVPKVDGL

-873 QDLASGLPYG
+873 EDLASGLPYG
-883 AVGTIDARSFVSPA
+883 AVGTVDARPFVAASSPA
-897 VAAAYATPQGAASET
+897 VAAAYATPQGGASET
-912 YYYTA
+912 YYFTA

-930 FAANYSV
+930 FAANYSRA
-937 GIGAGPR
+937 IGSGPR
-944 KITAFVQAQLLNV
+944 KLTAFVQAQVLNV

-971 QNGGNGQLSTIQ
+971 QNGGTGQLNTIQ
-983 GGSAGESV
+983 GASAGESV
-991 LTPLNTAALAPFN
+991 LTSLNTATLRTFN
-1004 PLTTTPVLGTNWNY
+1004 PLTTAPILGTNWNY

-1034 RAFRVTFGV
+1034 RAFRLSFGV

>member
-1 MRFFRVWVTRAVATS
+1 MQWIKTW
-16 LGVLATM
+16 LGVLAVI
-23 AIAAGP
+23 AITAG
-29 ASAQTTSGTITG
+29 AMSAQTTSGTITG
-41 RVVDNQSLAV
+41 RVLDNQNLAV

-56 TVESPNLQGALSA
+56 TVESPNLQGALTA

-88 VTFTLSGFGRQQ
+88 VTFVLSGFGRQQ

-107 TQTVPLNVTLGLAAL
+107 TQTVPLNITLGVAAV
-122 DETVNVVGKAADV
+122 DETISVVGRAADV
-135 LTQTAQVA
+135 LTQTTTVA
-143 TNFQQDLIAMLP
+143 TNFQQELIAMLP

-167 PAVHP
+167 PSVHP
-172 SGPGGNYS
+172 TGPGGNYS
-180 IAGAMSYESLYLV
+180 IAGAMSFESLYLV

-207 NIYIED
+207 NVYIED
-213 AIQETTVATDGV
+213 AIQQTTVATDGV

-241 KSGSNQFSGSFR
+241 KSGGNLFSGSFR

-262 ALVTGNGN
+262 ALVAGNGN
-270 LAAPAAGS
+270 YATPAAGS
-278 TAQACNTVTSLN
+278 TTQTCNTVTGPN
-290 GAQTADPGCFANDT
+290 GAQSDPHCFPNDT
-304 KVDKVVPTHEFVFG
+304 KVNKIVPTHEFVLG
-318 GPVRKDRLWFFT
+318 GPIRKDRMWFFT
-330 AGRFQNQQVSRNTIQ
+330 AGRFQNQQVARNTIQ
-345 PVNLAYL
+345 PVNLAYN
-352 SEDQRKRFEVKGTGS
+352 SEDQRKRFEVKLTGS
-367 ISSNHRLEAAY
+367 LNSNHRFEGAY

-383 TQVNNTF
+383 KQVNNTF
-390 STASSMD
+390 NTASSMD
-397 AASLYTRETPLDLY
+397 TASLYDRETPLDLY

-417 IFSPTFF
+417 ILTPQLF
-424 VEGRFSA
+424 VEARLSS
-431 RHFTFIGSGSPFTDL
+431 RHFSFIGSGAQFTDI

-452 QDRARGGRYWS
+452 LDRARGGRYWS
-463 PTFCGACDPEKRDN
+463 PTFCGVCDPEKRDN

-486 FKSTSGSGSH
+486 FKSTRSAGSH

-522 NGTTTIIRGTG
+522 NGTTSIIRGSG

-542 LPGSSTILQ
+542 LPGSSTVFQ
-551 FNPIATSSLGTAF
+551 YNPIATSTLGTQF

-573 QWRMNG
+573 QWRMNS

-607 FSPRLGVIWD
+607 FSPRVGVIWD
-617 PRGNGEWSFSASAS
+617 PTGSGQWTVSASAS
-631 KYVAGINNGIAD
+631 KYVAAISNSIAD

-657 YTGAAINPDA
+657 YTGPAINADA
-667 SAATLVGSAA
+667 NAATLVGSAA

-683 SWCAPDSRGYCTVT
+683 AWCAPDSRGYCTV
-697 GPSAS
+697 GAPSS
-702 ALPGVSIKIP
+702 TSLPGVSVRIP
-712 NGLSSP
+712 SGLSSP
-718 NVLAYAFGVSRQI
+718 NVLAYAVGISRQI
-731 GNRAVVRADYSFRDY
+731 GNKAVVRADYSFRDY

-758 GTITDAFGN
+758 GTITDAFSN
-767 LADLAIVENT
+767 LADLAVVENT
-777 NDLKRRYSGVTV
+777 NDLKRRYSGATV
-789 SATYRINAR
+789 SATYHVSSR

-819 ASGPLTSNDFQY
+819 ASGPLTSSDFQY

-839 YRPEGDLGA
+839 TRPEGDLSG
-848 DQRHRSTLW
+848 DQRHRSTMW
-857 LNYGVPRITGL
+857 VNYGVPGVSGL

-873 QDLASGLPYG
+873 QELASGLPYG
-883 AVGTIDARSFVSPA
+883 AVGTIDARSFVAASSPA

-917 RDAFRTEASRRTD
+917 RDAFRTEASKRTD
-930 FAANYSV
+930 FAANYNLKV
-937 GIGAGPR
+937 GGSR
-944 KITAFVQAQLLNV
+944 KVNAFIQAQVLNI
-957 FNQQELCGCGGTIF
+957 FNEQDLCGCGGTIF
-971 QNGGNGQLSTIQ
+971 ANGGSAQLNTIQ
-983 GGSAGESV
+983 GASAGESV
-991 LTPLNTAALAPFN
+991 LTPLNTATLARFN

-1034 RAFRVTFGV
+1034 RAFRLTFGV

>member
-1 MRFFRVWVTRAVATS
+1 MRFIRS
-16 LGVLATM
+16 CLGVLAVF
-23 AIAAGP
+23 AAAAGP
-29 ASAQTTSGTITG
+29 VSAQTTSGTITG
-41 RVVDNQSLAV
+41 RVVDNQNLAV

-56 TVESPNLQGALSA
+56 TVESPNLQGALSV

-88 VTFTLSGFGRQQ
+88 VTFALSGFGRQQ

-107 TQTVPLNVTLGLAAL
+107 TQTVPLNVTLGLATL
-122 DETVNVVGKAADV
+122 DETVNVVGHSADV

-172 SGPGGNYS
+172 SGPAGNYS
-180 IAGAMSYESLYLV
+180 IAGAMSFESLYLV

-253 ESLFNDNWR
+253 ESLFNDTWR
-262 ALVTGNGN
+262 SLVTGNGN
-270 LAAPAAGS
+270 YAAAAAGS
-278 TAQACNTVTSLN
+278 TTQACNTVTSAN
-290 GAQTADPGCFANDT
+290 GAPVADPDCFPNDT
-304 KVDKVVPTHEFVFG
+304 KVDKIVPTHEYVFG

-345 PVNLAYL
+345 PVNLAYP
-352 SEDQRKRFEVKGTGS
+352 SEDQRKRFEIKLTGS
-367 ISSNHRLEAAY
+367 LNSNHRFDGAY

-383 TQVNNTF
+383 KQLNNTF

-397 AASLYTRETPLDLY
+397 AASLYDRETPLDLY
-411 TLNYNG
+411 TLNYSG
-417 IFSPTFF
+417 ILTPQLS
-424 VEGRFSA
+424 VEARLSA
-431 RHFTFIGSGSPFTDL
+431 RHFSFIGSGSAFTDI

-452 QDRARGGRYWS
+452 LDRARGGRYWS
-463 PTFCGACDPEKRDN
+463 PTFCGVCDPEKRDN

-486 FKSTSGSGSH
+486 FRSTGAGSH

-522 NGTTTIIRGTG
+522 NGTTSIIRGTG

-542 LPGSSTILQ
+542 LPGSSTIFQ
-551 FNPIATSSLGTAF
+551 YNPIATSSLGTAF

-573 QWRMNG
+573 QWRMNP
-579 RLTLNLGVRYD
+579 RLTLNLGLRYD
-590 KNHGADS
+590 RNHGADS
-597 AGNVVANDSA
+597 AGNLVAKDSA
-607 FSPRLGVIWD
+607 FSPRLGVVWD
-617 PRGNGEWSFSASAS
+617 PAGNGQWIVSASAS
-631 KYVAGINNGIAD
+631 KYVAAINNGIAD
-643 SSSAAGN
+643 LSSAAGN

-657 YTGAAINPDA
+657 YTGPAINPDA
-667 SAATLVGSAA
+667 NAANLVGSAA

-683 SWCAPDSRGYCTVT
+683 NWCAPDSRGYCTVAA
-697 GPSAS
+697 PSGTS
-702 ALPGVSIKIP
+702 LPGVSVKIP

-718 NVLAYAFGVSRQI
+718 NVLAYAFGLSRQI

-746 KDFYSQRIDRST
+746 KDFYSQRIDGGT
-758 GTITDAFGN
+758 GTIVDAFGN
-767 LADLAIVENT
+767 VADLAIVENT

-789 SATYRINAR
+789 SATYRINSR
-798 TDIGGNYTLSRL
+798 TDVGGNYTLSRL

-819 ASGPLTSNDFQY
+819 ASGPLTSTDFQY

-839 YRPEGDLGA
+839 TRPEGDLSG
-848 DQRHRSTLW
+848 DQRHRSTMW
-857 LNYGVPRITGL
+857 FNYGVPKVNGL
-868 TLSVL
+868 TLSIL

-883 AVGTIDARSFVSPA
+883 AVGTVDARPFVAASSPA
-897 VAAAYATPQGAASET
+897 VAAAYATPQGGASET
-912 YYYTA
+912 YFFTA

-930 FAANYSV
+930 FAANYSR
-937 GIGAGPR
+937 GIGAGQR
-944 KITAFVQAQLLNV
+944 KATLFVQAQLLNV
-957 FNQQELCGCGGTIF
+957 FNEQDLCGCGGTIF
-971 QNGGNGQLSTIQ
+971 QNGGNGQLNTIQ
-983 GGSAGESV
+983 GASAGESV
-991 LTPLNTAALAPFN
+991 LTPLNTATLARFN

-1034 RAFRVTFGV
+1034 RAFRLTFGV

>member
-1 MRFFRVWVTRAVATS
+1 MRFIRLC
-16 LGVLATM
+16 LGVLAVM
-23 AIAAGP
+23 AIAAG
-29 ASAQTTSGTITG
+29 SAFAQATSGTITG
-41 RVVDNQSLAV
+41 RVVDNQNLAV

-56 TVESPNLQGALSA
+56 TVEGPNLQGALSA
-69 VTSENGDYILPQLP
+69 VTSENGDYIIPQLP

-88 VTFTLSGFGRQQ
+88 VAFVLSGFGRQQ

-107 TQTVPLNVTLGLAAL
+107 TQTVPLNITLGLASL

-143 TNFQQDLIAMLP
+143 TNFSQDLIATLP

-207 NIYIED
+207 NVYIED

-235 LVNVIT
+235 VVNVIT

-262 ALVTGNGN
+262 SLVTGNGN
-270 LAAPAAGS
+270 YAAPAAGS
-278 TAQACNTVTSLN
+278 TTQACNTVTSLN
-290 GAQTADPGCFANDT
+290 GAQQSDPHCFANDT
-304 KVDKVVPTHEFVFG
+304 KVDKIVPTHEFVFG
-318 GPVRKDRLWFFT
+318 GPVKKDRLWFFT
-330 AGRFQNQQVSRNTIQ
+330 AGRFQNQQLSRNTIQ
-345 PVNLAYL
+345 PVNLAYV
-352 SEDQRKRFEVKGTGS
+352 SEDQRQRYEGKLTGS
-367 ISSNHRLEAAY
+367 INSNHRLEGAY

-383 TQVNNTF
+383 KQLNNTF

-397 AASLYTRETPLDLY
+397 VASLYDRETPLDLY

-417 IFSPTFF
+417 ILSPTFF
-424 VEGRFSA
+424 VEARGSL
-431 RHFTFIGSGSPFTDL
+431 RHFTFIGSGSHFTDL
-446 IKGTLL
+446 SKGTLL
-452 QDRARGGRYWS
+452 LDRARGGRYWS

-486 FKSTSGSGSH
+486 FKSTSRTGSH

-522 NGTTTIIRGTG
+522 NGTTSIIRGTG

-551 FNPIATSSLGTAF
+551 YNPIATGSLGTNF
-564 RTHSVFYND
+564 RTHSLFYND
-573 QWRMNG
+573 QWRMNP

-607 FSPRLGVIWD
+607 FSPRVGVIWD
-617 PRGNGEWSFSASAS
+617 PLGNGEWSVYASAS

-657 YTGAAINPDA
+657 YSGAPINPDPNA
-667 SAATLVGSAA
+667 PNLVDSAT
-677 AIQQMF
+677 AIQRMF
-683 SWCAPDSRGYCTVT
+683 AWCAPDSRGYCTVT
-697 GPSAS
+697 APSAS
-702 ALPGVSIKIP
+702 SLPGVSVKIP

-718 NVLAYAFGVSRQI
+718 NTMAYAFGVSRQI
-731 GNRAVVRADYSFRDY
+731 GNKAVVRADYSFRDY

-789 SATYRINAR
+789 SANYRFNAV
-798 TDIGGNYTLSRL
+798 TSVGANYTLSRL

-819 ASGPLTSNDFQY
+819 ASGPLTSSDFQY
-831 PEYRQASW
+831 PEYHDASW
-839 YRPEGDLGA
+839 SRPEGDLSG
-848 DQRHRSTLW
+848 DQRHRATIF
-857 LNYGVPRITGL
+857 LNYGVPKVNGL
-868 TLSVL
+868 VFSLL

-883 AVGTIDARSFVSPA
+883 AVGTVDARSFVAASSPA

-930 FAANYSV
+930 VAANYSHA
-937 GIGAGPR
+937 IGGAAR
-944 KITAFVQAQLLNV
+944 KLTAFVQAQLLNV

-971 QNGGNGQLSTIQ
+971 QNGGNAQLNTIQ
-983 GGSAGESV
+983 GASPGESV
-991 LTPLNTAALAPFN
+991 LTSLNTATLARFN
-1004 PLTTTPVLGTNWNY
+1004 PLTTTPLLGTNWNY

-1034 RAFRVTFGV
+1034 RSFRLTFGV

>member
-1 MRFFRVWVTRAVATS
+1 MQFLNTVRALFGVA
-16 LGVLATM
+16 LA
-23 AIAAGP
+23 ILLAATP

-41 RVVDNQSLAV
+41 RVIDNQNLAA

-56 TVESPNLQGALSA
+56 TVEGANLQGALSA

-107 TQTVPLNVTLGLAAL
+107 TQTVPLNVTLGVAAL
-122 DETVNVVGKAADV
+122 DETVNVVGKSADV

-143 TNFQQDLIAMLP
+143 TNFQQELIASLP
-155 TNRDINSVLLMA
+155 TNRDITSTLLMA

-172 SGPGGNYS
+172 SGPAGGFS

-241 KSGSNQFSGSFR
+241 KSGGNLFGGSFR

-262 ALVTGNGN
+262 SLVTGNGN
-270 LAAPAAGS
+270 YATPAAGS
-278 TAQACNTVTSLN
+278 TTQTCNTVASLN
-290 GAQTADPGCFANDT
+290 GAQGADPGCFANDT
-304 KVDKVVPTHEFVFG
+304 KVDKLVPTHEYVLG
-318 GPVRKDRLWFFT
+318 GPVRKDQLWFFT
-330 AGRFQNQQVSRNTIQ
+330 AGRFQNQQVARNTIQ

-352 SEDQRKRFEVKGTGS
+352 SEDQRKRFEIKMTGS
-367 ISSNHRLEAAY
+367 INSNHRLEGAY
-378 AKEAL
+378 AKESL
-383 TQVNNTF
+383 KQLNNTF

-397 AASLYTRETPLDLY
+397 TASLYDRETPLDLY

-417 IFSPTFF
+417 ILSSQFF
-424 VEGRFSA
+424 VEGRFSS
-431 RHFTFIGSGSPFTDL
+431 RHFSFIGSGSPFTDL

-452 QDRARGGRYWS
+452 LDRARGGRYWS

-522 NGTTTIIRGTG
+522 NGTTSIIRGSG
-533 ADAVIYPQW
+533 ADAVVYPQW

-551 FNPIATSSLGTAF
+551 YNPIATSSLGTAF
-564 RTHSVFYND
+564 RTHSLFYND
-573 QWRMNG
+573 QWRMNP

-607 FSPRLGVIWD
+607 FSPRVGVVWD
-617 PRGNGEWSFSASAS
+617 PRGNGEWAISASAS
-631 KYVAGINNGIAD
+631 KYVAAINNGIAD

-657 YTGAAINPDA
+657 YTGPAINPDA
-667 SAATLVGSAA
+667 NAATLVGSAA
-677 AIQQMF
+677 AIQQMLN
-683 SWCAPDSRGYCTVT
+683 WCARDSRGNCTVSA
-697 GPSAS
+697 PSFTQ
-702 ALPGVSIKIP
+702 LPGVSVKIP
-712 NGLSSP
+712 NGLASP
-718 NVLAYAFGVSRQI
+718 NVLAYAFGVSRQF
-731 GNRAVVRADYSFRDY
+731 GNKAVIRADYSFRDY
-746 KDFYSQRIDRST
+746 KDLYSQRVDRST
-758 GTITDAFGN
+758 GTIVDAFGN
-767 LADLAIVENT
+767 VADLAIVENT
-777 NDLKRRYSGVTV
+777 NDLKRRYSGATV
-789 SATYRINAR
+789 SAKYGFNAR
-798 TDIGGNYTLSRL
+798 TNIGGNYTLSRL
-810 WGDFDGENV
+810 WGNFDGENV
-819 ASGPLTSNDFQY
+819 STGPLTSNDFQY

-839 YRPEGDLGA
+839 YTPTGDLGG
-848 DQRHRSTLW
+848 DQRHRSTLF
-857 LNYGVPRITGL
+857 LSYGVPKIDGL
-868 TLSVL
+868 ILSVL
-873 QDLASGLPYG
+873 EELASGLPYG
-883 AVGTIDARSFVSPA
+883 AVGTVDARSFVAASNPA
-897 VAAAYATPQGAASET
+897 AAAAYATPQGGASET
-912 YYYTA
+912 YYFTA

-930 FAANYSV
+930 FAANYSR
-937 GIGAGPR
+937 GIGTGSR
-944 KITAFVQAQLLNV
+944 KATLFVQAQLLNV

-971 QNGGNGQLSTIQ
+971 QNGGTGQLNTIQ

-991 LTPLNTAALAPFN
+991 LTPLNTATLQTFN
-1004 PLTTTPVLGTNWNY
+1004 PLTTTPVQGTNWNY

-1034 RAFRVTFGV
+1034 RAFRLSFGV